1 MINSVQEAPLVL
13 TSNIANIPFENDVVR
28 TRNANCCGF
37 LNHSEGSSLYQL
49 TKEGIYEVSVNA
61 NITSATAGVVA
72 LAIKQNGEQLQGSEM
87 DSEVTTA
94 GTYNNVAA
102 TRLVRVCCNASVT
115 LTVGSISAVDG
126 VATQVPT
133 VKNVSLIIKK
143 VA

>member
-1 MINSVQEAPLVL
+1 MINSVQETPLVL
-13 TSNIANIPFENDVVR
+13 TSNTSNIFFENDVVR

-49 TKEGIYEVSVNA
+49 TKEGIYA

-102 TRLVRVCCNASVT
+102 TRLVRVCCNASIT